1 MESVKISFY
10 LCIVDEN
17 IKNLII
23 ATPVIGV
30 LLFFLKYFMTSYE
43 KEKQI
48 NNDRDKQDADIIR
61 GLKGHVKE
69 TNKKLDEI
77 HRKLEK

>member
-1 MESVKISFY
+1 M
-10 LCIVDEN
+10 DEN

-30 LLFFLKYFMTSYE
+30 LLFFLKYFMGNYE

-48 NNDRDKQDADIIR
+48 NEFVAKI
-61 GLKGHVKE
+61 
-69 TNKKLDEI
+69 
-77 HRKLEK
+77 LEQFPPKAK